1 MHISTIGTLTNRNY
15 SCFRPS
21 NTWDT
26 FLKEESWKS
35 VQWQQKHPEQ
45 EWSLKNWDLRF
56 SELLE
61 EKLGG
66 NGEYRLNTKEG
77 FALRNI
83 HLKDF
88 CWSKKV
94 LGAQPELVLHGTD
107 LHKSAKFL
115 LLLLPLGSNTIHTL
129 DIR

>member
-1 MHISTIGTLTNRNY
+1 MHISSISTLTNRNY

-21 NTWDT
+21 TPWDA
-26 FLKEESWKS
+26 FLKEEVWKS
-35 VQWQQKHPEQ
+35 AQWQQKHPNQ
-45 EWSLKNWDLRF
+45 EWSPNNWDLRF

-61 EKLGG
+61 Q
-66 NGEYRLNTKEG
+66 NRLNTKEG

-83 HLKDF
+83 HLKDV

-94 LGAQPELVLHGTD
+94 LEAQPKLVLRDTD
-107 LHKSAKFL
+107 LRASAKFL